1 MVEGGKNHPSQED
14 KAQKRAK
21 QAKVGQKGVDQRGD
35 SQVAPLSWTPTPMLD
50 GAHLPA
56 NASIRDFR
64 GGKAGYVVDVV
75 EQALLI
81 LEDMADLGSL
91 RRHEVF
97 LSLKRDLV
105 MVSLKF
111 TLFSSFFFFYKF
123 PPLTS
128 FYHFP
133 LLTFTMFLSSA
144 SCSSH
149 VSGRGDNQFLPSPDE
164 GRRREAQCYRR
175 GLQSG
180 RKKNK

>member
-1 MVEGGKNHPSQED
+1 MVEGGKNHPSQDD
-14 KAQKRAK
+14 KAQKGAK
-21 QAKVGQKGVDQRGD
+21 QARVGQKGVDQRGD
-35 SQVAPLSWTPTPMLD
+35 SQVAPLSWTPTLMLD

-105 MVSLKF
+105 MVSLSIHP
-111 TLFSSFFFFYKF
+111 LFFFFLFLQVSSPYFLLPF
-123 PPLTS
+123 P
-128 FYHFP
+128 
-133 LLTFTMFLSSA
+133 FTHLY
-144 SCSSH
+144 H
-149 VSGRGDNQFLPSPDE
+149 VSFLGRLFKPRFGQ
-164 GRRREAQCYRR
+164 RR
-175 GLQSG
+175 
-180 RKKNK
+180 